1 MQYKILVI
9 EDKPDINRLL
19 TKILNNANYHVTS
32 AYSGTESKLLLEK

>member
-32 AYSGTESKLLLEK
+32 GTESKLLLEK